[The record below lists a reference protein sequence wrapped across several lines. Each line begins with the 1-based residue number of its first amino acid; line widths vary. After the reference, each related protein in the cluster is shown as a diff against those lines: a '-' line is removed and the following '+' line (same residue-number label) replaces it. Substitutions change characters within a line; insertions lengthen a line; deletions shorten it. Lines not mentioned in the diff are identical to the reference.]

1 MCYIFFCVGKRGPY
15 TPLGPAAMR
24 HLGQE
29 RHGQHKHRET
39 TPFRRYTFLLHHS
52 RAVGDHPCPPGRSAP
67 WFRFLKNQING
78 PIFRSIKIHAAQAA
92 TMPCSRSPIQI
103 PQGGGRFPCAYY
115 IGLFYRFASALSR
128 RAVWAMVILS
138 FGEGVSGYSRETCSP
153 AWLEI
158 FLRHSSPAY

>member
-1 MCYIFFCVGKRGPY
+1 MSPGAQRALV
-15 TPLGPAAMR
+15 
-24 HLGQE
+24 
-29 RHGQHKHRET
+29 
-39 TPFRRYTFLLHHS
+39 PFS
-52 RAVGDHPCPPGRSAP
+52 QKS
-67 WFRFLKNQING
+67 ING

-103 PQGGGRFPCAYY
+103 PRGGERFPCAYY

-128 RAVWAMVILS
+128 RAVWALVILS